1 MEIENILKLVSPL
14 GVIAGVAKIIYE
26 HSSGSKHKLRDDYRF
41 ARDFLKDREHPD
53 GLHHLAVQR
62 GYYALAGTTSIN
74 VTDIAYLIS
83 LENPD
88 KSLKDYALARNYV
101 EFNAKL
107 NRVVYRP
114 KVKSKFSRRWRQTAH
129 FSAYFI
135 FAYLSI
141 SPFILPGY
149 YNLGSHFMW
158 LATAT
163 FPGFGFFAFQ
173 TLRSFIKIQRGE
185 ALVNEQKKHATLI
198 ILEKQ
203 QARA

>member
-1 MEIENILKLVSPL
+1 MEIENILKLLSPV

-26 HSSGSKHKLRDDYRF
+26 HSSSSKHKLRDDYRF
-41 ARDFLKDREHPD
+41 AKDFLKDMEHPD

-141 SPFILPGY
+141 SPLILPSY

-158 LATAT
+158 LAIAT
-163 FPGFGFFAFQ
+163 FPVFGFFAFQ
-173 TLRSFIKIQRGE
+173 TLRSFIRIQRGE
-185 ALVNEQKKHATLI
+185 ALVNEHKKHTTLI
-198 ILEKQ
+198 IIEKK
-203 QARA
+203 